1 MEERRGKGQPKIV
14 FDYVELEDLSRSY
27 CSFIE
32 LAKFYN
38 CSEQT
43 IENYYKNDD
52 EFKTAVDRGR
62 FEAVKGLR
70 RKQLEMAMDG
80 NTQMAVFLGKN
91 ILGQTDKH
99 EVDNLSRVEP
109 ISVEIVNPDGSL
121 T

>member
-1 MEERRGKGQPKIV
+1 MNEDKGGRPKIE
-14 FDYVELEDLSRSY
+14 FDYTTLEELSRSY

-32 LAKFYN
+32 LAKFFN
-38 CSEQT
+38 CSEGT
-43 IENYYKNDD
+43 IERYYKDD
-52 EFKTAVDRGR
+52 EQFKKAVDQGR

-91 ILGQTDKH
+91 ILGQTDKQ
-99 EVDNLSRVEP
+99 EIDNLSRVEP
-109 ISVEIVNPDGSL
+109 ISIEIVNPDGSL